1 MGHEIDEIPR
11 QRGVTRREFTPSSSP
26 ISSRIP
32 RLGDESSGRRT
43 RSTARLKL
51 PTEIDPR
58 EDREEIQKMEMI
70 YHVDNLED

>member
-1 MGHEIDEIPR
+1 MGREIDEILR
-11 QRGVTRREFTPSSSP
+11 QRGVTKRELTSSSSP
-26 ISSRIP
+26 ISPRIP

-58 EDREEIQKMEMI
+58 KDREEIRRTEMI
-70 YHVDNLED
+70 YIDNLED